1 MGGYWKA
8 SGSSVHACTVKLKIN
23 KQKESICCVIKA
35 AVCYVWA
42 GQHLSGSLSA
52 FLKCNTALIH

>member
-1 MGGYWKA
+1 MKYLSISTHLYCKA
-8 SGSSVHACTVKLKIN
+8 YN

-35 AVCYVWA
+35 AVCYFWA

-52 FLKCNTALIH
+52 FLKCNTALKHQLYSLN